1 MGLEEDI
8 KKQISQKKRDIR
20 LDKFVNYALFNKHGY
35 YFRKNQ

>member
-8 KKQISQKKRDIR
+8 KTNISKKRDIR

-35 YFRKNQ
+35 YFRKTNR